1 MDKIKTSSK
10 QEISSPKKLKL
21 KNRDGIKIYHPENS
35 LLNEKLVSE
44 GILECLKEND
54 TEALMEILEG
64 YLSALNRSKFSRD
77 SKVPRR
83 TLYHSLR
90 KRNPTIKTLAKI
102 VHAACHAE

>member
-1 MDKIKTSSK
+1 MDKIKTSVK
-10 QEISSPKKLKL
+10 PEKSSPKQLKL
-21 KNRDGIKIYHPENS
+21 KNRKELKVHHPEKS
-35 LLNEKLVSE
+35 LLNERLVSE

-64 YLSALNRSKFSRD
+64 YLSALNRSKFSRE

-102 VHAACHAE
+102 VHAACYPE